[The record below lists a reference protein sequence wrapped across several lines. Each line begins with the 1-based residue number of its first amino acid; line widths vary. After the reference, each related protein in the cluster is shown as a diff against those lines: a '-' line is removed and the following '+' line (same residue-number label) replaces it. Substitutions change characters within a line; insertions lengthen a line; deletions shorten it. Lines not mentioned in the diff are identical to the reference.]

1 VYDYLEQATIPEF
14 YIDDSEIKPQPDEII
29 MACTN
34 KIVDRHNG
42 EYLHQFILNGAQSL
56 EFNQV

>member
-1 VYDYLEQATIPEF
+1 
-14 YIDDSEIKPQPDEII
+14 